1 MFHGKSWALPF
12 HGKQPKHGDRGGK
25 KSFLP
30 QLEPKHLCWKAD
42 TVSLSSEPPALS
54 RCLTW
59 NRSSMCVFTE
69 EMMSYQT
76 LHWVLKPLV
85 AKSKR
90 GIRRLGA
97 LTLCA
102 VENLCVTY
110 SQSSV
115 SSILH
120 PQIQPTIDSTK
131 DRSGNTVLFTT

>member
-30 QLEPKHLCWKAD
+30 HLEPKYFCWKAD

-69 EMMSYQT
+69 LLDFT
-76 LHWVLKPLV
+76 LGFEAPGSQIKKRNKEVRGTDPLC
-85 AKSKR
+85 S
-90 GIRRLGA
+90 
-97 LTLCA
+97 
-102 VENLCVTY
+102 
-110 SQSSV
+110 
-115 SSILH
+115 
-120 PQIQPTIDSTK
+120 
-131 DRSGNTVLFTT
+131 